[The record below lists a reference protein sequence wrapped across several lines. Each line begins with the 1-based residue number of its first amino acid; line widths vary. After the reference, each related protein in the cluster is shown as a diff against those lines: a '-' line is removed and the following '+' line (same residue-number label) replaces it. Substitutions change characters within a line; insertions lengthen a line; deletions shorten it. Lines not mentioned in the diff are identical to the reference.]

1 MKTLSKITIIAAL
14 MAVNFVL
21 AQNADDYFHLASN
34 FYINGNAAQAMGSI
48 AKGLQKFPTDSK
60 LQALKNKI
68 EEEREQQQ
76 NQQNQNEKQNQ
87 DQKEDQAQKDQQD
100 QQEKEEQQRR
110 QEQERQ
116 AAKENEQKQDEEQEQ
131 VEAEE
136 PSEDELSK
144 EEAERILQALQEDEK
159 EAQKKKRPV
168 KASGR
173 RTGKDW

>member
-1 MKTLSKITIIAAL
+1 MKTLSKLTIIAAL
-14 MAVNFVL
+14 MAVNVVL

-87 DQKEDQAQKDQQD
+87 DQKEQQD
-100 QQEKEEQQRR
+100 QQEKEDQQRQ